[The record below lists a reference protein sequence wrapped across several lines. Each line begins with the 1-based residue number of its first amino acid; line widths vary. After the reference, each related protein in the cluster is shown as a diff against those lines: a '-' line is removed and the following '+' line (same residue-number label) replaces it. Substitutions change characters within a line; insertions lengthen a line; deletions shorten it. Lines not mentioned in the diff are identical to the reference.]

1 MQPQNL
7 PEYRLPDLSQIQ
19 RQYVVR
25 DDRGR
30 YGIAHTSHTT
40 DGKPT
45 LWARPI
51 GTPAR
56 IDAHPKMRLP
66 SNAVL
71 ITSTSWSPQEDGT
84 YRGWW
89 FDDNVPASSS
99 SPVPEKYIRHVVI
112 VDDLGYRL
120 PDYWADVALAGSD
133 QMGHW
138 NYGATLGKIGGEPPV
153 KGQKS
158 GEMTIE
164 QAQDYAKEVGDQ
176 VTARGIR
183 LAAKN
188 GYIPHARKL
197 GRDWVVTY
205 EGFNY
210 YLDNRPKRGRPK
222 K

>member
-1 MQPQNL
+1 MHPKYL

-19 RQYVVR
+19 RQYIVR

-30 YGIAHTSHTT
+30 YGIAHTAHTD
-40 DGKPT
+40 DGNPT
-45 LWARPI
+45 LWVRPI
-51 GTPAR
+51 GTPAK
-56 IDAHPKMRLP
+56 IDAPAKMGLP

-71 ITSTSWSPQEDGT
+71 MTSTSWHLQEDGA

-89 FDDNVPASSS
+89 HDDNVPTGR
-99 SPVPEKYIRHVVI
+99 VPEKYIRRLEI

-120 PDYWADVALAGSD
+120 PDHWADVSLAGSD

-138 NYGATLGKIGGEPPV
+138 DYGATLGKIGGEPPV

-158 GEMTIE
+158 GEMTVE
-164 QAQDYAKEVGDQ
+164 QAQAYAEEVGDQ
-176 VTARGIR
+176 VSARGIR
-183 LAAKN
+183 LAAQN
-188 GYIPHARKL
+188 GYIKNARKL
-197 GRDWVVTY
+197 GRDWLITY

-222 K
+222 TKR

>member
-1 MQPQNL
+1 MTNPKDL
-7 PEYRLPDLSQIQ
+7 PEYRLPDLSLIQ

-25 DDRGR
+25 DERGR
-30 YGIAHTSHTT
+30 YGIAHTSHGD

-51 GTPAR
+51 GTPAK
-56 IDAHPKMRLP
+56 IGAPPEMILP

-71 ITSTSWSPQEDGT
+71 ITSTPWDIQDDGT

-89 FDDNVPASSS
+89 HDDNVPTGR
-99 SPVPEKYIRHVVI
+99 VPEKYIRRLEI

-120 PDYWADVALAGSD
+120 PDHWADVSLAGSD

-138 NYGATLGKIGGEPPV
+138 DYGATLGKIGGEPPV

-158 GEMTIE
+158 GEMTVE
-164 QAQDYAKEVGDQ
+164 QAQAYAEEVGEQ

-183 LAAKN
+183 LAAQN
-188 GYIPHARKL
+188 GHIINARKL
-197 GRDWVVTY
+197 GRDWLIAY

-222 K
+222 TKR